1 MNKVILD
8 GILKFIE
15 KENKAGDFIFPFYE
29 QYCFS
34 NIPSTI
40 LNFFGIKTRKTSLSS
55 KIINKTTEFEETN
68 KLILLI
74 IDGFGFN
81 QWLRYYQQHEF
92 FSKLTKKGIV
102 SPITSVFP
110 STTANAI
117 TTINSGSTPQ
127 EHGLPEWFVYF
138 KEIDQIINTIHFKP
152 LGSKQKD
159 ELLEQGINPTI
170 LYDGKTIHQKLKKE
184 KVKTFTFI
192 DETIAQSAYS
202 KLIFKGSTIKPAISN
217 SDLII
222 KLRKHLEKTKGPGY
236 YYVYL
241 DNLDSI
247 AHRYGPHTEEYRA
260 EFESISILLQKELVE
275 KLNNKTAKESLLLI
289 TADHGQLNIDPQKT
303 IYLNKYKKLEQ
314 NFQKSPNNKIILPTG
329 SPRDVFL
336 HIKPNKIQ
344 EIRDFL
350 SQEMKEKAEII
361 ETEEALKKGLFGTG
375 KPKDEFL
382 SRIGNLLL
390 LPHANHTVWYKHP
403 MGRLFD
409 LLGFHGGLNSDEM
422 LVPFATAKISTLK

>member
-1 MNKVILD
+1 MNKLILD

-15 KENKAGDFIFPFYE
+15 KEKKQDEFIFPFYE

-34 NIPSTI
+34 NIASTI
-40 LNFFGIKTRKTSLSS
+40 LNFFDIKTQKTSLLS
-55 KIINKTTEFEETN
+55 KIVNQTTELEETN
-68 KLILLI
+68 KLVLLI

-81 QWLRYYQQHEF
+81 QWVRYYKQHEF
-92 FSKLTKKGIV
+92 FSKLTKRGVV

-117 TTINSGSTPQ
+117 TSINSGLTPQ

-159 ELLEQGINPTI
+159 ELLEQGVNPTI

-192 DETIAQSAYS
+192 DESIAHSAYS
-202 KLIFKGSTIKPAISN
+202 KLVFKGSTIKPAITN

-222 KLRKHLEKTKGPGY
+222 RLRKYLEKTKGPGY
-236 YYVYL
+236 FYIYL

-247 AHRYGPHTEEYRA
+247 AHRYGPHSEEYRTELA
-260 EFESISILLQKELVE
+260 SISFLLEKELVG
-275 KLNNKTAKESLLLI
+275 KLDQKTSKESLLLV

-303 IYLNKYKKLEQ
+303 IYLNKYKKLVQ
-314 NFQKSPNNKIILPTG
+314 NFQKSQNNKIILPTG

-336 HIKPNKIQ
+336 HIKPDKIE

-350 SQEMKEKAEII
+350 SQELKEKAEII
-361 ETEEALKKGLFGTG
+361 ETKDAINNGLFGTG

-382 SRIGNLLL
+382 SRIGNLLI
-390 LPHANHTVWYKHP
+390 LPHADHTIWYKHP
-403 MGRLFD
+403 MGRTFD

-422 LVPFATAKISTLK
+422 LVPFASAKISTLK

>member
-1 MNKVILD
+1 MILD

-15 KENKAGDFIFPFYE
+15 KEKKEGDFIFPFYE

-40 LNFFGIKTRKTSLSS
+40 LNFFDIKTQKTSLLS
-55 KIINKTTEFEETN
+55 KIVNKTTELEETN

-81 QWLRYYQQHEF
+81 QWLRYYKQHEF
-92 FSKLTKKGIV
+92 FSKLTKRGVV

-117 TTINSGSTPQ
+117 TTINSGMTPQ

-159 ELLEQGINPTI
+159 ELLEQGVDPTI
-170 LYDGKTIHQKLKKE
+170 LYNGKTIHQKLKKE
-184 KVKTFTFI
+184 KVKAFTFI
-192 DETIAQSAYS
+192 DESIAHSAYS
-202 KLIFKGSTIKPAISN
+202 KLVFKGSTVIPAITN
-217 SDLII
+217 SDLIV
-222 KLRKHLEKTKGPGY
+222 KLRKNLEKTKGSGY

-241 DNLDSI
+241 GNLDSI
-247 AHRYGPHTEEYRA
+247 AHRYGPHTEEYSTELA
-260 EFESISILLQKELVE
+260 SISYLLEKELVG
-275 KLNNKTAKESLLLI
+275 KLNQKTAKESLLLL
-289 TADHGQLNIDPQKT
+289 TADHGQMNIDPQKT
-303 IYLNKYKKLEQ
+303 IYLNKYKKLIQ
-314 NFQKSPNNKIILPTG
+314 NFQKSSYNKIILPTG
-329 SPRDVFL
+329 SPRDIFL
-336 HIKPNKIQ
+336 HIKPDKIK

-350 SQEMKEKAEII
+350 SQELKEKAEII
-361 ETEEALKKGLFGTG
+361 ETKDALMNGLFGTG
-375 KPKDEFL
+375 KPADEFL
-382 SRIGNLLL
+382 NRIGNLLI
-390 LPHANHTVWYKHP
+390 LPHADHTIWYKHP
-403 MGRLFD
+403 NGRKFD

-422 LVPFATAKISTLK
+422 LVPFASAKISTMK

>member
-1 MNKVILD
+1 MNKLIFD
-8 GILKFIE
+8 GILKVIE
-15 KENKAGDFIFPFYE
+15 KEKKEGDFIFPFYE

-40 LNFFGIKTRKTSLSS
+40 LNFFDIKTLKTSLLS
-55 KIINKTTEFEETN
+55 KILNETTKLEETN

-81 QWLRYYQQHEF
+81 QLFRYYKQHKF
-92 FSKLTKKGIV
+92 FSKLTKKGTV

-117 TTINSGSTPQ
+117 TTINSGLTPQ

-159 ELLEQGINPTI
+159 ELLEQGVNPKI
-170 LYDGKTIHQKLKKE
+170 LYNGKTIHQKLKKE

-192 DETIAQSAYS
+192 DESIAHSAYS
-202 KLIFKGSTIKPAISN
+202 KMVFKGSTIKPAITN
-217 SDLII
+217 SDLIV
-222 KLRKHLEKTKGPGY
+222 KLRKTLEKTKGPGY

-241 DNLDSI
+241 GNLDSI
-247 AHRYGPHTEEYRA
+247 AHRYGPHTEEYRTELA
-260 EFESISILLQKELVE
+260 SISYLLQEELVE
-275 KLNNKTAKESLLLI
+275 KLDQKTSRESLLLV
-289 TADHGQLNIDPQKT
+289 TADHGQMNIDPQKT
-303 IYLNKYKKLEQ
+303 IYLNKYKKLQQ
-314 NFQKSPNNKIILPTG
+314 NFQKSQNNKIILPTG

-336 HIKPNKIQ
+336 HIKPDKIE

-350 SQEMKEKAEII
+350 TQELKEKAEII
-361 ETEEALKKGLFGTG
+361 ETKDALNNGLFGTG

-382 SRIGNLLL
+382 NRIGNLLI
-390 LPHANHTVWYKHP
+390 LPHADHTIWYKNP
-403 MGRLFD
+403 KGRTFD
-409 LLGFHGGLNSDEM
+409 LLGFHGGLNSEEM
-422 LVPFATAKISTLK
+422 LVPFASVKISALK